1 MNIEQVRDFVLSL
14 EGVEESCPFGPSVV
28 VYKTNAKIFL
38 LLPLDTE
45 DLQCNVKCDPEE
57 AIQQRLAYPNCILPG
72 YHMNKKHWNTLI
84 IDGRLSDSQV
94 KQFITD
100 SYHLIKIKN
109 TRKRSTID

>member
-1 MNIEQVRDFVLSL
+1 MNIEQVRDFALSL

-57 AIQQRLAYPNCILPG
+57 AIQQRLAYPDCILPG
-72 YHMNKKHWNTLI
+72 YHMNKKHWNTVIVNGTLTKPQLLEMIDHSYNLI
-84 IDGRLSDSQV
+84 SSG
-94 KQFITD
+94 K
-100 SYHLIKIKN
+100 
-109 TRKRSTID
+109 